1 MFHQL
6 PNRPQIKYPTEKGFL
21 SPKITVLLI
30 LATIMLVLSLA
41 EMKNSAISGIFQTAK
56 NLVIGVAQAK

>member
-6 PNRPQIKYPTEKGFL
+6 PDRPQIKYPTERGFL

-41 EMKNSAISGIFQTAK
+41 EMKNSAISGTFHLVK
-56 NLVIGVAQAK
+56 NLVVSEALAK